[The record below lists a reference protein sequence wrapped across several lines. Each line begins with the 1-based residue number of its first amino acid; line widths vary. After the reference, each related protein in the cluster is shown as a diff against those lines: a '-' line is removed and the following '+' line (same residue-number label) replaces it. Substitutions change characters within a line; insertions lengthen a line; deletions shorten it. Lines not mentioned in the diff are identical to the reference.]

1 MTRRLPSSIETE
13 MALLG
18 TMMIY
23 PSAIKMAFEE
33 GLIKEDFFVEAN
45 QRIYNAI
52 MSLHEEGKPVDLTA
66 LSSRLNDLQE
76 LNRVGGMDY
85 MMQLADA
92 AVSGA
97 NTKYYVQLIQDKA
110 YLRNLIQTAEQ
121 IAEEGFE
128 SQYNLDEVMDNAER
142 SILTITRNRR
152 ATEFKSSHD
161 VVADVLEN
169 VQAMR
174 KNHSLVVGMKTSFRD
189 LDYYTNGFQNS
200 DLIILAARPSV
211 GKTAFALNLAMN
223 MAEAN
228 KLPVALFSLEM
239 GAEQLVSRMLSA
251 KSEVKG
257 QLIRTGYMNNK
268 EMNQVIEA
276 ASILRELPIYIDD
289 SATIKVSDIFSKC
302 RKLKVEKGLGAIVID
317 YIQLITGSNRRFEN
331 RQQEVSEISRG
342 LKALARELNVP
353 VIALSQLSRL
363 VEQRGEDKKPKL
375 SDLRES
381 GALEQDA
388 DIVLFLYRKD
398 YHDRNK
404 TNDEQKYEEASV
416 SVNPNKET
424 EIIIAKHRNGPT
436 GSVFLSFNLDYN
448 AFYDMDKGY
457 MGDVN
462 DVR

>member
-23 PSAIKMAFEE
+23 PSAIKTAFEE
-33 GLIKEDFFVEAN
+33 GMVKEDFFVEAN
-45 QRIYNAI
+45 QRVYNAI
-52 MSLHEEGKPVDLTA
+52 LSLYQEGKPIDLTA
-66 LSSRLNDLQE
+66 LSTRLNDLQE

-92 AVSGA
+92 AVSSA
-97 NTKYYVQLIQDKA
+97 NTKYYIQLIQDKA
-110 YLRNLIQTAEQ
+110 FLRNLIVTAEQ
-121 IAEEGFE
+121 IADDGFQ
-128 SQYNLDEVMDNAER
+128 SQHNLDEVMDNAER

-152 ATEFKSSHD
+152 ASEFKSSHD
-161 VVADVLEN
+161 VVNDVIEN
-169 VQAMR
+169 VQEMR
-174 KNHSLVVGMKTSFRD
+174 KNRSLVVGMKTNYRD
-189 LDYYTNGFQNS
+189 LDYYTNGFQKN

-223 MAEAN
+223 MAESN
-228 KLPVALFSLEM
+228 KLPIALFSLEM

-251 KSEVKG
+251 KSEIKG

-276 ASILRELPIYIDD
+276 ASIIRELPIYIDD
-289 SATIKVSDIFSKC
+289 SPTIRVSDIFSKC
-302 RKLKVEKGLGAIVID
+302 RKLKVEKNLGAIVID
-317 YIQLITGSNRRFEN
+317 YIQLITGSNKRFEN

-342 LKALARELNVP
+342 LKALARELQVP
-353 VIALSQLSRL
+353 VIALSQLSRS
-363 VEQRGEDKKPKL
+363 VEQRGGEDKKPKL

-398 YHDRNK
+398 YHERNK
-404 TNDEQKYEEASV
+404 IDDQKYDDKQTM
-416 SVNPNKET
+416 VNPNKET

-436 GSVFLSFNLDYN
+436 GSVYLSFNLDYN
-448 AFYDMDKGY
+448 AFYDLDKEY
-457 MGDVN
+457 KE
-462 DVR
+462 

>member
-23 PSAIKMAFEE
+23 PSAIKAAFEE
-33 GLIKEDFFVEAN
+33 GLVKEDFFVEAN
-45 QRIYNAI
+45 QRVYGAI
-52 MSLHEEGKPVDLTA
+52 LSLYQEGKPIDLTA
-66 LSSRLNDLQE
+66 LSTRLSDLQE

-92 AVSGA
+92 AVSSA
-97 NTKYYVQLIQDKA
+97 NTKYYIQLIQDKA
-110 YLRNLIQTAEQ
+110 FLRNLIVTAEQ
-121 IAEEGFE
+121 IADDGFQ
-128 SQYNLDEVMDNAER
+128 SQHNLDEVMDNAER

-152 ATEFKSSHD
+152 ASEFKSSHD
-161 VVADVLEN
+161 VVNDVIEN
-169 VQAMR
+169 VQEMR
-174 KNHSLVVGMKTSFRD
+174 KNRSLVVGMKTNYRD
-189 LDYYTNGFQNS
+189 LDYYTNGFQKN

-223 MAEAN
+223 MAESN
-228 KLPVALFSLEM
+228 KLPIALFSLEM

-251 KSEVKG
+251 KSEIKG

-276 ASILRELPIYIDD
+276 ASIIRELPIYIDD
-289 SATIKVSDIFSKC
+289 SPTIRVSDIFSKC
-302 RKLKVEKGLGAIVID
+302 RKLKVEKNLGAIVID
-317 YIQLITGSNRRFEN
+317 YIQLITGSNKRFEN

-342 LKALARELNVP
+342 LKALARELQVP
-353 VIALSQLSRL
+353 VIALSQLSRS
-363 VEQRGEDKKPKL
+363 VEQRGGEDKKPKL

-398 YHDRNK
+398 YHERNK
-404 TNDEQKYEEASV
+404 IDDQKYDDKQTM
-416 SVNPNKET
+416 VNPNKET

-436 GSVFLSFNLDYN
+436 GSVYLSFNLDYN
-448 AFYDMDKGY
+448 AFYDLDKEY
-457 MGDVN
+457 KE
-462 DVR
+462 

>member
-23 PSAIKMAFEE
+23 PSAIKAAFEE
-33 GLIKEDFFVEAN
+33 GLVKEDFFVEAN
-45 QRIYNAI
+45 QRVYGAI
-52 MSLHEEGKPVDLTA
+52 LSLYQEGKPIDLTA
-66 LSSRLNDLQE
+66 LSTRLSDLQE

-92 AVSGA
+92 AVSSA
-97 NTKYYVQLIQDKA
+97 NTKYYIQLIQDKA
-110 YLRNLIQTAEQ
+110 FLRNLIVTAEQ
-121 IAEEGFE
+121 IADDGFQ
-128 SQYNLDEVMDNAER
+128 SQHNLDEVMDNAER

-152 ATEFKSSHD
+152 ASEFKSSHD
-161 VVADVLEN
+161 VVNDVIEN
-169 VQAMR
+169 VQEMR
-174 KNHSLVVGMKTSFRD
+174 KNRSLVVGMKTNYRD
-189 LDYYTNGFQNS
+189 LDYYTNGFQKN

-223 MAEAN
+223 MAESN
-228 KLPVALFSLEM
+228 KLPIALFSLEM

-251 KSEVKG
+251 KSEIKG

-276 ASILRELPIYIDD
+276 ASIIRELPIYIDD
-289 SATIKVSDIFSKC
+289 SPSIRVSDIFSKC
-302 RKLKVEKGLGAIVID
+302 RKLKVEKNLGAIVID
-317 YIQLITGSNRRFEN
+317 YIQLITGSNKRFEN

-342 LKALARELNVP
+342 LKALARELQVP
-353 VIALSQLSRL
+353 VIALSQLSRS
-363 VEQRGEDKKPKL
+363 VEQRGGEDKKPKL

-398 YHDRNK
+398 YHERNK
-404 TNDEQKYEEASV
+404 IDDQKYDDKQTM
-416 SVNPNKET
+416 VNPNKET

-436 GSVFLSFNLDYN
+436 GSVYLSFNLDYN
-448 AFYDMDKGY
+448 AFYDLDKEY
-457 MGDVN
+457 KE
-462 DVR
+462 

>member
-23 PSAIKMAFEE
+23 PSAIKTAFEE
-33 GLIKEDFFVEAN
+33 GMVKEDFFVEAN
-45 QRIYNAI
+45 QRVYNAI
-52 MSLHEEGKPVDLTA
+52 LSLYQEGKPIDLTA
-66 LSSRLNDLQE
+66 LSTRLNDLQE

-92 AVSGA
+92 AVSSA
-97 NTKYYVQLIQDKA
+97 NTKYYIQLIQDKA
-110 YLRNLIQTAEQ
+110 FLRNLIVTAEQ
-121 IAEEGFE
+121 IADDGFQ
-128 SQYNLDEVMDNAER
+128 SQHNLDEVMDNAER

-152 ATEFKSSHD
+152 ASEFKSSHD
-161 VVADVLEN
+161 VVNDVIEN
-169 VQAMR
+169 VQEMR
-174 KNHSLVVGMKTSFRD
+174 KNRSLVVGMKTNYRD
-189 LDYYTNGFQNS
+189 LDYYTNGFQKN

-223 MAEAN
+223 MAESN
-228 KLPVALFSLEM
+228 KLPIALFSLEM

-251 KSEVKG
+251 KSEIKG

-276 ASILRELPIYIDD
+276 ASIIRDLPIYIDD
-289 SATIKVSDIFSKC
+289 SPTIRVSDIFSKC
-302 RKLKVEKGLGAIVID
+302 RKLKVEKNLGAIVID
-317 YIQLITGSNRRFEN
+317 YIQLITGSNKRFEN

-342 LKALARELNVP
+342 LKALARELQVP
-353 VIALSQLSRL
+353 VIALSQLSRS
-363 VEQRGEDKKPKL
+363 VEQRGGEDKKPKL

-398 YHDRNK
+398 YHERNK
-404 TNDEQKYEEASV
+404 VDDQKYDDKQTM
-416 SVNPNKET
+416 VNPNKET

-436 GSVFLSFNLDYN
+436 GSVYLSFNLDYN
-448 AFYDMDKGY
+448 AFYDLDKEY
-457 MGDVN
+457 KE
-462 DVR
+462 

>member
-23 PSAIKMAFEE
+23 PSAIKTAFEE
-33 GLIKEDFFVEAN
+33 GMVKEDFFTEAN
-45 QRIYNAI
+45 QRIYGVI
-52 MSLHEEGKPVDLTA
+52 MSLYDEGKPVDLTA
-66 LSSRLNDLQE
+66 LSTRLNDLQE

-92 AVSGA
+92 AVSSA
-97 NTKYYVQLIQDKA
+97 NTKYYIQLIQDKA
-110 YLRNLIQTAEQ
+110 YLRNLIITAEQ
-121 IAEEGFE
+121 IADEGFQ
-128 SQYNLDEVMDNAER
+128 SQHNLDEVMDNAER

-152 ATEFKSSHD
+152 ATEFKSSRD
-161 VVADVLEN
+161 VVNSVIAH
-169 VQAMR
+169 VQEMR
-174 KNHSLVVGMKTSFRD
+174 SNHSLVVGMKTNFSD
-189 LDYYTNGFQNS
+189 LDYLTNGFQNS

-228 KLPVALFSLEM
+228 QLPIALFSLEM

-251 KSEVKG
+251 RSEIKG

-276 ASILRELPIYIDD
+276 ASVLKEMPIYIDD
-289 SATIKVSDIFSKC
+289 SAMIRVSDIFSKC
-302 RKLKVEKGLGAIVID
+302 RKLKVEKGLGAIIID
-317 YIQLITGSNRRFEN
+317 YIQLITGGNRRFEN

-342 LKALARELNVP
+342 LKALARELQVP
-353 VIALSQLSRL
+353 VIALSQLSRS
-363 VEQRGEDKKPKL
+363 VEQRGTDKRPKL

-388 DIVLFLYRKD
+388 DIVIFLYRED

-404 TNDEQKYEEASV
+404 NEDDQKYEV
-416 SVNPNKET
+416 SNESANPNKET
-424 EIIIAKHRNGPT
+424 EIIISKHRNGPT
-436 GSVFLSFNLDYN
+436 GTVKLMFNLDYN
-448 AFYDMDKGY
+448 AFYDIANERRVDSN
-457 MGDVN
+457 V
-462 DVR
+462 

>member
-23 PSAIKMAFEE
+23 PSAIKTAFEE
-33 GLIKEDFFVEAN
+33 GMVKEDFFVEAN
-45 QRIYNAI
+45 QRVYNAI
-52 MSLHEEGKPVDLTA
+52 LNLYQEGKPIDLTA
-66 LSSRLNDLQE
+66 LSTRLNDLQE

-92 AVSGA
+92 AVSSA
-97 NTKYYVQLIQDKA
+97 NTKYYIQLIQDKA
-110 YLRNLIQTAEQ
+110 FLRNLIVTAEQ
-121 IAEEGFE
+121 IADDGFQ
-128 SQYNLDEVMDNAER
+128 SQHNLDEVMDNAER

-152 ATEFKSSHD
+152 ASEFKSSHD
-161 VVADVLEN
+161 VVNDVIEN
-169 VQAMR
+169 VQEMR
-174 KNHSLVVGMKTSFRD
+174 KNRSLVVGMKTNYRD
-189 LDYYTNGFQNS
+189 LDYYTNGFQKN

-223 MAEAN
+223 MAESN
-228 KLPVALFSLEM
+228 KLPIALFSLEM

-251 KSEVKG
+251 KSEIKG

-276 ASILRELPIYIDD
+276 ASIIRDLPIYIDD
-289 SATIKVSDIFSKC
+289 SPTIRVSDIFSKC
-302 RKLKVEKGLGAIVID
+302 RKLKVEKNLGAIVID
-317 YIQLITGSNRRFEN
+317 YIQLITGSNKRFEN

-342 LKALARELNVP
+342 LKALARELQVP
-353 VIALSQLSRL
+353 VIALSQLSRS
-363 VEQRGEDKKPKL
+363 VEQRGGEDKKPKL

-398 YHDRNK
+398 YHERNK
-404 TNDEQKYEEASV
+404 IDDQKYDDKQTM
-416 SVNPNKET
+416 VNPNKET

-436 GSVFLSFNLDYN
+436 GSVYLSFNLDYN
-448 AFYDMDKGY
+448 AFYDLDKEY
-457 MGDVN
+457 KE
-462 DVR
+462 